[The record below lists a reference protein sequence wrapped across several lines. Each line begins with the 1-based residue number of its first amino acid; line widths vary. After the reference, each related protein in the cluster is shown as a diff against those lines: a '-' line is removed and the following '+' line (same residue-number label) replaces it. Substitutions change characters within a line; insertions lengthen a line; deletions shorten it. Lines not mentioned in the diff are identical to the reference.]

1 MFEGI
6 LQPAHLLVIF
16 AVVLMM
22 FGPKRLPE
30 VGKGI
35 GEAIQGFRESM
46 RGEGEDDPDQL
57 KSRPDDQPALKP

>member
-16 AVVLMM
+16 AVVIMM

-30 VGKGI
+30 LGKGL

-46 RGEGEDDPDQL
+46 RGEGELPEGEERRKNDRTLTP
-57 KSRPDDQPALKP
+57 